1 MIEIFVMRKTT
12 MAPAYDVRGWKQS
25 KHQQQPKRTHEQQ
38 PTLKIPERKIMN
50 NITNDSKILSFD
62 LNCSDFVILNCDN
75 FAGSRLFLLD
85 TQADIS
91 VIKNTAIKTDSFI
104 NDNDIIKIRGITDGF
119 VQTYGTINTDIILN
133 DYAIPQEFHVVSDTF
148 AIPSDGILGRDFIKN
163 NKCQIDYKN
172 MEISFNYYN
181 QTFSLQI
188 LDSINSDTNVLPPR
202 SEVFRN
208 FVIKNFQNPQLI
220 PNDEIANGIF
230 IANTIAYDK
239 IVTIRV
245 LNTHDTTKVIPN
257 TIINSE
263 NLSNYNIYNFDSINN
278 SRNRQGKLNEII
290 TNNSP
295 KYIHKDLT
303 NLCTKYSEIFA
314 MESDTLTQ
322 NNFYS
327 QKLRL
332 TDNIPVYTKNY
343 RTPITQKDEINK
355 HVQELIDNEL
365 IEPSV
370 SPYNSPV
377 LLVPKKSNDN
387 NKKWRMVIDYRQL
400 NRKLIAD
407 KYPLPRIDE
416 ILDGLGN
423 AKYFSILDLYSGF
436 HQIKLE
442 GSSREYTAFTT
453 DQGTF
458 QWKVLPFGLNIA
470 PNSFCRMMAL
480 AFSGVTP
487 QRAFM
492 YMDDIIVIGSSERN
506 HLQNLG
512 KMFDICERYNLKLN
526 PNKCSFFR
534 AEVNFLG
541 HKCTPD
547 GVFPD
552 NAKIQAIQNFP
563 KPHDKDSVK
572 RFAALTNYYRKFIQ
586 NYSLIVQPL
595 NKLTRKRV
603 PFEWSRECEGAFQ
616 ELKSKLTKQPILKY
630 PDFAKPFC
638 VTVDASKSACGAV
651 LSQNFDGE
659 DLPIS
664 YISRSFQR
672 AELNKSTIMKELLAI
687 HYAVTYLRP
696 YLYGRKFR
704 VRSDHKPLVFLY
716 NLKNPASKLT
726 QIRLDLDE
734 YDFDVEHIP
743 GKSNVVADALSRI
756 SIDEIKNMEME
767 LCDANINAITRSK
780 TRKDQNYDI
789 IDETLTK
796 TNERV
801 NIYVENNRK
810 ILKNKPEILINFMY
824 NIRVESKVILKK

>member
-245 LNTHDTTKVIPN
+245 LNTHDTSKVIPN

-512 KMFDICERYNLKLN
+512 KIFDICERYNLKLN

>member
-1 MIEIFVMRKTT
+1 MT
-12 MAPAYDVRGWKQS
+12 
-25 KHQQQPKRTHEQQ
+25 QQK
-38 PTLKIPERKIMN
+38 
-50 NITNDSKILSFD
+50 
-62 LNCSDFVILNCDN
+62 
-75 FAGSRLFLLD
+75 
-85 TQADIS
+85 
-91 VIKNTAIKTDSFI
+91 
-104 NDNDIIKIRGITDGF
+104 
-119 VQTYGTINTDIILN
+119 
-133 DYAIPQEFHVVSDTF
+133 
-148 AIPSDGILGRDFIKN
+148 
-163 NKCQIDYKN
+163 
-172 MEISFNYYN
+172 
-181 QTFSLQI
+181 
-188 LDSINSDTNVLPPR
+188 
-202 SEVFRN
+202 
-208 FVIKNFQNPQLI
+208 
-220 PNDEIANGIF
+220 
-230 IANTIAYDK
+230 
-239 IVTIRV
+239 
-245 LNTHDTTKVIPN
+245 
-257 TIINSE
+257 
-263 NLSNYNIYNFDSINN
+263 LSNYNIYYFDSINN

-651 LSQNFDGE
+651 LSQNLG
-659 DLPIS
+659 P
-664 YISRSFQR
+664 
-672 AELNKSTIMKELLAI
+672 
-687 HYAVTYLRP
+687 
-696 YLYGRKFR
+696 
-704 VRSDHKPLVFLY
+704 
-716 NLKNPASKLT
+716 
-726 QIRLDLDE
+726 
-734 YDFDVEHIP
+734 
-743 GKSNVVADALSRI
+743 
-756 SIDEIKNMEME
+756 
-767 LCDANINAITRSK
+767 
-780 TRKDQNYDI
+780 
-789 IDETLTK
+789 
-796 TNERV
+796 
-801 NIYVENNRK
+801 
-810 ILKNKPEILINFMY
+810 
-824 NIRVESKVILKK
+824 